1 MLISMKKLLLSLALI
16 TGFGLVANAQ
26 TQSAIRKLSL
36 GADFGIPIGDFS
48 KDRILVGGSLLY
60 EHPISQSFSLTGSV
74 GYLSKQLTG
83 DTRTEFKASG
93 LPTSGSNIPIKV
105 GGKYYFGR
113 YFYAAAELGAAI
125 TTSSGGGE
133 GFIYAAGVGASLP
146 VSKKSSLDIGLR
158 LENWSYR
165 GGTDRFVALR
175 AAYSFGL

>member
-16 TGFGLVANAQ
+16 TGFMFAANAQ
-26 TQSAIRKLSL
+26 TERALRKLSL
-36 GADFGIPIGDFS
+36 GADFGIPIGDSS
-48 KDRILVGGSLLY
+48 KDQILVGGSLLY
-60 EHPISQSFSLTGSV
+60 EQPISQSLSLTGSV

-83 DTRTEFKASG
+83 DTRTEFKALG
-93 LPTSGSNIPIKV
+93 WPTRISNIPIKA
-105 GGKYYFGR
+105 GMKYYFGR

-146 VSKKSSLDIGLR
+146 LSKKSSLDIGLR
-158 LENWSYR
+158 FENWSYR
-165 GGTDRFVALR
+165 AGTDRFVALR